1 MESGIVSAGRIVIA
15 VDYFRCSGC
24 RRCEVVC
31 SIHHE
36 GRIWPEASRIRVFA
50 PSPGVEVPHVCV
62 QCDEHPCVDTCPA
75 KALNV
80 DEKTGAIIVSE
91 ECTGCGGCIEACPGS
106 IPHLH
111 PVTRRAIICDLCGGE
126 PLCVKACSEGGW
138 NALKI
143 IQREEKDKYSVKPR
157 EPMEIAKELAA
168 KLFGEEEGRRLLNAN
183 A

>member
-1 MESGIVSAGRIVIA
+1 MVVAERIVIA
-15 VDYFRCSGC
+15 VDYLKCSGC

-31 SIHHE
+31 SIRHE

-62 QCDEHPCVDTCPA
+62 QCDEHPCVGACPA
-75 KALNV
+75 GALSL
-80 DEKTGAIIVSE
+80 DERTGAIIVGE
-91 ECTGCGGCIEACPGS
+91 ECTGCGRCIEACPGS

-111 PVTRRAIICDLCGGE
+111 PVTRRALICDLCGGE

-143 IQREEKDKYSVKPR
+143 IHRGERDKHGAQPR
-157 EPMEIAKELAA
+157 KPMEVARELAV
-168 KLFGEEEGRRLLNAN
+168 KLFGEEVGGRLLD
-183 A
+183 